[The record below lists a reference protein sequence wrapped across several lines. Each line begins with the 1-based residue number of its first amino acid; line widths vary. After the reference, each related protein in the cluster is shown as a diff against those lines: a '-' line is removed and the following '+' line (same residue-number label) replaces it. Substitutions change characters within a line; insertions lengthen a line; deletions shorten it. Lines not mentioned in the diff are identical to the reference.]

1 MYDISN
7 NTITKY
13 YTPYSVGV
21 SALVQFKD
29 NIFIES
35 FYSIGMKVLKLL
47 MKNKL
52 EYNMMYKVLS
62 LVLFGLL
69 FFYLLVQII
78 SNAILHN

>member
-1 MYDISN
+1 MWRTRAEFLYDISN

-35 FYSIGMKVLKLL
+35 FYSIGMKVLKAINE
-47 MKNKL
+47 KINW
-52 EYNMMYKVLS
+52 N
-62 LVLFGLL
+62 
-69 FFYLLVQII
+69 II
-78 SNAILHN
+78 